1 MLEAVVNI
9 SEGRDARLID
19 AIGSAAGTALLDIH
33 RDPDHHRSVFT
44 IAARDAGVTEAA
56 TRRLTEVAF
65 EDLDLRR
72 HSGVHPRLGVVDV
85 VPFVALG
92 STPPETAVAAA
103 RAFADWLSRVHRV
116 PAFFYDLAAPDG
128 RTLPTVRRSAFAG
141 LMPDRGPDTPDPRLG
156 ATAVSARRPMIA
168 VNVELATQD
177 LQLAQRISTAVR
189 ERDGGLP
196 GVRALGMVLASRGTV
211 QVSMNLVDLDV
222 VSLERACVEVRRLA
236 EAATVAVERV
246 ELVGLV
252 PASELARSSADF
264 LTWSGID
271 AHDTIEARL
280 RA

>member
-1 MLEAVVNI
+1 MNI
-9 SEGRDARLID
+9 SEGRDGRLID

-44 IAARDAGVTEAA
+44 LAARDAGVTEAA

-103 RAFADWLSRVHRV
+103 RAFADWLARVHRV

-128 RTLPTVRRSAFAG
+128 ATLPTVRRSAFAG
-141 LMPDRGPDTPDPRLG
+141 LIPDRGPETPDPRLG
-156 ATAVSARRPMIA
+156 ATAVGARRPMIA
-168 VNVELATQD
+168 VNIELATQD
-177 LQLAQRISTAVR
+177 LQLAQRISSSVR

-196 GVRALGMVLASRGTV
+196 GVRALGMVLASRATV
-211 QVSMNLVDLDV
+211 QVSMNLVDLDAS
-222 VSLERACVEVRRLA
+222 SLEQACVEVRRLA
-236 EAATVAVERV
+236 EAATVAVDRV

-252 PASELARSSADF
+252 PASEITRSSADF
-264 LTWSGID
+264 LMWSGVD

-280 RA
+280 PAR